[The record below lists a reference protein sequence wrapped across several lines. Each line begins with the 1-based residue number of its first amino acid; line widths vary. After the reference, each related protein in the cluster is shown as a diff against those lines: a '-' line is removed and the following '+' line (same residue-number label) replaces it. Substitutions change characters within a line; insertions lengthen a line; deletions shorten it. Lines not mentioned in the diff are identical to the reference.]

1 MKIKRMINHLILPS
15 WRLRRAFSAETLGHI
30 EHAIAAS
37 EAQHTAEIRFAVE
50 STLDTG
56 ALLHGQSAQARAR
69 DVFSNLRVW
78 DTEAN
83 NGVLIYLLL
92 ADQDVEIVSDRAAH
106 AKIGSDAW
114 RTICSIMEVSFK
126 HGNFEAGVL
135 LGIEAVTQ
143 HLILHFP
150 RRNFDAIEP
159 NELPNAPVVLHGRSA
174 EAKSFGAF

>member
-1 MKIKRMINHLILPS
+1 MKIQRIIKHLIFPGV
-15 WRLRRAFSAETLGHI
+15 RLKRAFSAEAFGHI
-30 EHAIAAS
+30 EQAIAAS
-37 EAQHTAEIRFAVE
+37 ELQHAAEIRFAVE
-50 STLDTG
+50 S
-56 ALLHGQSAQARAR
+56 ALSTEALRHGQSAQARAL

-106 AKIGSDAW
+106 AKIGADAW
-114 RTICSIMEVSFK
+114 RKICSMMEVSFQ

-143 HLILHFP
+143 HLVKHFP
-150 RRNFDAIEP
+150 RCDLNAVEP
-159 NELPNAPVVLHGRSA
+159 NELPNAPVVLHRHSDR
-174 EAKSFGAF
+174 KPIF

>member
-1 MKIKRMINHLILPS
+1 MKRVIKHLVLPS
-15 WRLRRAFSAETLGHI
+15 WQLRRTFPAETLRNI
-30 EHAIAAS
+30 EQAIAAS

-50 STLDTG
+50 SALDTD
-56 ALLHGQSAQARAR
+56 ALLHGQSAQARAVS
-69 DVFSNLRVW
+69 VFSNLRVW

-106 AKIGSDAW
+106 AKIGTDAW
-114 RTICSIMEVSFK
+114 RTICSMMEVSFK

-143 HLILHFP
+143 HLVKHFP
-150 RRNFDAIEP
+150 RHDLNALEP
-159 NELPNAPVVLHGRSA
+159 NELPNAPVVLHRHSGRTPI
-174 EAKSFGAF
+174 F

>member
-1 MKIKRMINHLILPS
+1 MKIKRILKHLIVPS
-15 WRLRRAFSAETLGHI
+15 WRLRRAFSAETLKSI
-30 EHAIAAS
+30 EQAIAAS

-50 STLDTG
+50 SALDTD
-56 ALLHGQSAQARAR
+56 ALLHGQSAQARAL

-106 AKIGSDAW
+106 AKIGTDAW
-114 RTICSIMEVSFK
+114 RTICSMMEVSFK

-143 HLILHFP
+143 HLIMHFP
-150 RRNFDAIEP
+150 RHDLSILEP
-159 NELPNAPVVLHGRSA
+159 NELSNAPTVLHARSDL
-174 EAKSFGAF
+174 KRTF

>member
-1 MKIKRMINHLILPS
+1 MKMKRAIKHLILPS
-15 WRLRRAFSAETLGHI
+15 WRMRRVFSAEALKNI
-30 EHAIAAS
+30 EQAIAAS

-50 STLDTG
+50 CALDTD
-56 ALLHGQSAQARAR
+56 ALFRGQSAQARAL

-92 ADQDVEIVSDRAAH
+92 ADQDVEIVSDRAAQ
-106 AKIGSDAW
+106 AKIGTDAW
-114 RTICSIMEVSFK
+114 RTICSMMEVSFK

-143 HLILHFP
+143 HLAKHFP
-150 RRNFDAIEP
+150 RSDLNAVEP
-159 NELPNAPVVLHGRSA
+159 NELPNAPVVLHRHSDH
-174 EAKSFGAF
+174 KRRF